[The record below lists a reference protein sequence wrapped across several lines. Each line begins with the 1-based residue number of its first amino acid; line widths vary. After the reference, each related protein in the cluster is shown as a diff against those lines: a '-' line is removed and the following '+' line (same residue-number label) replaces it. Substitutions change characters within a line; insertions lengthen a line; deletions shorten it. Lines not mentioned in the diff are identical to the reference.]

1 MPIRVTK
8 IAEASGTL
16 VKVDGW
22 FKAEDVEEFVHL
34 LEQLAGDTALELS
47 ELQSADRAAVELL
60 RELIASGVQLRG
72 VSPYLDVLLKAE
84 PNRP

>member
-1 MPIRVTK
+1 MPIRVTT
-8 IAEASGTL
+8 IAQASGTF
-16 VKVDGW
+16 VKVAGW

-34 LEQLAGDTALELS
+34 LEQLDGDTVLELS
-47 ELQSADRAAVELL
+47 ELQSADRAGVEVL

-72 VSPYLDVLLKAE
+72 ASPYVDLLLKAE

>member
-1 MPIRVTK
+1 MPIRVTT
-8 IAEASGTL
+8 ISEASGTL

-22 FKAEDVEEFVHL
+22 FKAEDVEEIVRL
-34 LEQLAGDTALELS
+34 LEQLSGDTALDLS
-47 ELQSADRAAVELL
+47 ELQSADRAAVEVL

-72 VSPYLDVLLKAE
+72 ASPYVDLLLKTE